1 MAPSVIMAD
10 LIGLI
15 LSNFTLTFFILG
27 LLFSGVSIFLQKIP
41 LRNRDKVYEIVFKW
55 YLFFSIGAAFAYGF
69 IGHVFFGT
77 LTAQFIGWAP
87 SPFQLEVGF
96 ASLGFSILGFMAF
109 AGNWNMR
116 LAAVI
121 ASVVFLWGA
130 AVGHIIQMMQFQ
142 NYAAGNAGII
152 FYTDSVLPI
161 FSIWLL
167 WATRPRKFY
176 LR

>member
-1 MAPSVIMAD
+1 VEN
-10 LIGLI
+10 LIQAV
-15 LSNFTLTFFILG
+15 LSNFTLTFFVLG
-27 LLFSGVSIFLQKIP
+27 LLCSGASIALQKMP
-41 LRNRDKVYEIVFKW
+41 LSNRDQVYEIVFKW

-69 IGHVFFGT
+69 IGHVFFGA
-77 LTAQFIGWAP
+77 LAAQFIGWAP

-121 ASVVFLWGA
+121 ASAVFLWGA
-130 AVGHIIQMMQFQ
+130 AVGHIIQMIQFQ
-142 NYAAGNAGII
+142 NYTAGNAGII
-152 FYTDSVLPI
+152 FYTDSLLPV

-167 WATRPRKFY
+167 WVTRPRKFY

>member
-1 MAPSVIMAD
+1 MEN
-10 LIGLI
+10 LIQAV
-15 LSNFTLTFFILG
+15 LSNFTLTFFVLG
-27 LLFSGVSIFLQKIP
+27 LLCSGASIALQNIS
-41 LRNRDKVYEIVFKW
+41 LRNRDQVYEVVFKW

-69 IGHVFFGT
+69 IGHVFFGA

-109 AGNWNMR
+109 TGNWNMR
-116 LAAVI
+116 LAAII
-121 ASVVFLWGA
+121 ASAVFLLGA
-130 AVGHIIQMMQFQ
+130 AAGHIIQMVQFQ
-142 NYAAGNAGII
+142 NYAAGNAGAI

-176 LR
+176 LK